1 MHINLPETKF
11 KAQKSLDSQV
21 PLQQKK
27 FNSTSPA
34 GAINKGG
41 KGKQNQLQNQP
52 SMRTRFINLKDWTKE
67 MFKSERAMNSQQ
79 TDQIINL
86 IQQKTQD
93 LKEMFNRKL
102 KEQMKELKDLKEDHV
117 MNTQILEKHMKT
129 DPLPPARVA
138 TIKQEIKEELEA
150 ELPRGRSKRKG
161 LTSDS
166 SKLVDS
172 EDDLDAM
179 DTENTTIKDLV
190 IQINQMNEILP
201 KRFEKFQTALD
212 EKLKVNDAKIK
223 RIVKDSADKTSRSIK
238 QNVDATDK
246 LKKGL
251 VTFQTMIN

>member
-1 MHINLPETKF
+1 MK
-11 KAQKSLDSQV
+11 
-21 PLQQKK
+21 
-27 FNSTSPA
+27 
-34 GAINKGG
+34 
-41 KGKQNQLQNQP
+41 
-52 SMRTRFINLKDWTKE
+52 TRFINLKDWTKD
-67 MFKSERAMNSQQ
+67 MFKNERAMNSQQ

-117 MNTQILEKHMKT
+117 MNSQILEKHMKA
-129 DPLPPARVA
+129 DPLPPTRVA

-190 IQINQMNEILP
+190 I
-201 KRFEKFQTALD
+201 
-212 EKLKVNDAKIK
+212 
-223 RIVKDSADKTSRSIK
+223 
-238 QNVDATDK
+238 
-246 LKKGL
+246 
-251 VTFQTMIN
+251 